1 MGILKKGLI
10 ARFSDGIEYDLTLP
24 DADFVVDMLIRE
36 FKNANVD
43 KEKFVVKIFGAF
55 ITLKVSEPLSGKT
68 YLDSKFNFKN
78 ELVIPKSENFKILNI
93 WDVYQR
99 TQDALFSKLSK
110 QISLKDDKLKEITKT
125 KNIKKQLT
133 DFEEVIKK
141 CK

>member
-1 MGILKKGLI
+1 
-10 ARFSDGIEYDLTLP
+10 
-24 DADFVVDMLIRE
+24 MLVRE
-36 FKNANVD
+36 FKNANVE

-55 ITLKVSEPLSGKT
+55 ITLKVLEPLSEKV

-78 ELVIPKSENFKILNI
+78 ELVIPKSENFKILDI

-110 QISLKDDKLKEITKT
+110 QISLRDDKLKEITKT

-133 DFEEVIKK
+133 NFEEVIKK

>member
-1 MGILKKGLI
+1 
-10 ARFSDGIEYDLTLP
+10 
-24 DADFVVDMLIRE
+24 MLIRE

-78 ELVIPKSENFKILNI
+78 ELVIPKSENFKILNV

>member
-1 MGILKKGLI
+1 MLPCIKTFPVKVEGYI
-10 ARFSDGIEYDLTLP
+10 ANECLP
-24 DADFVVDMLIRE
+24 SAKFLSWLPY
-36 FKNANVD
+36 
-43 KEKFVVKIFGAF
+43 KEFVVKIFGAF

-125 KNIKKQLT
+125 KNIEKQLT

>member
-1 MGILKKGLI
+1 
-10 ARFSDGIEYDLTLP
+10 
-24 DADFVVDMLIRE
+24 MLIRE

-133 DFEEVIKK
+133 DFEGVIKK

>member
-1 MGILKKGLI
+1 
-10 ARFSDGIEYDLTLP
+10 
-24 DADFVVDMLIRE
+24 MLIRE

-55 ITLKVSEPLSGKT
+55 ITLESFRAVIGKT